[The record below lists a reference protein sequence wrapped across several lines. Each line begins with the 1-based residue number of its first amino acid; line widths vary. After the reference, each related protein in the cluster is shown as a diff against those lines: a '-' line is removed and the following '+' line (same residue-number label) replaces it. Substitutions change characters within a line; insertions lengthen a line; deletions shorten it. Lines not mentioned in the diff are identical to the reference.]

1 MLMKLIVKH
10 VKGSPSLQETRSRDV
25 PHAMCKVQRVA
36 AVRRIHLANLY
47 GAEGVFLHEYS
58 GRVRDKRGHIT
69 KCSTECWTA
78 SPNRDRLLRATRKA
92 GGQLLSG
99 RRWLART
106 RRWPPPEK
114 ESHSGIWRDC
124 GCEGEKVP
132 TGSASSTASHNHE
145 DGILR
150 SCTGATY
157 ILADG
162 GPDCSREK
170 TRSQKRKHKH
180 TVSGQMTWASSR
192 CKMKPISPSQCTL
205 HLPCSQTRGMLLEL
219 CRIERN

>member
-1 MLMKLIVKH
+1 MELIVKH

-25 PHAMCKVQRVA
+25 PHAMRKVQRVA

-47 GAEGVFLHEYS
+47 SAKGVFLHEYS

-69 KCSTECWTA
+69 KCSTR
-78 SPNRDRLLRATRKA
+78 NA

-157 ILADG
+157 NLVDG

-170 TRSQKRKHKH
+170 TWSQERKHKH
-180 TVSGQMTWASSR
+180 TVLGQMTWASSSLQDEAR
-192 CKMKPISPSQCTL
+192 QSIAVHITPPMFTNPGDVARA
-205 HLPCSQTRGMLLEL
+205 LPY
-219 CRIERN
+219 